1 MASSLPS
8 LLHGRHL
15 SPSSS
20 LRLQLSHCSLTPAAG
35 NPVPPRH
42 LLDANTAGHTEP
54 PWRPSLL
61 PLLLPPA
68 GRPISPPLPFFFPAP
83 YTTASRGQWSFPWSR
98 APLLQP
104 GRDISLGPS
113 SGSELADVHGAAPLL
128 SLPQRPLLPPL
139 TDPQLGFSPRPWHG
153 ALAAGCAG
161 LSPPT
166 TPSALVVDA
175 ALRAL
180 PVRRNVEPCGQSMRL
195 NPDSFRTER

>member
-1 MASSLPS
+1 VLGNFSFLPLAATATSPSPSPPCNSPFSVLAGTRLLPRRQQQAHELLPSAAMASSLPS

-68 GRPISPPLPFFFPAP
+68 GRPISPPLPFFFLLLTPWPAED
-83 YTTASRGQWSFPWSR
+83 SGV
-98 APLLQP
+98 
-104 GRDISLGPS
+104 SLGRGPLCS
-113 SGSELADVHGAAPLL
+113 SQGAA
-128 SLPQRPLLPPL
+128 
-139 TDPQLGFSPRPWHG
+139 SPWVR
-153 ALAAGCAG
+153 ARAAS
-161 LSPPT
+161 SPTSMARRLCSPSR
-166 TPSALVVDA
+166 SALFFH
-175 ALRAL
+175 L
-180 PVRRNVEPCGQSMRL
+180 
-195 NPDSFRTER
+195 

>member
-68 GRPISPPLPFFFPAP
+68 GRQLRP
-83 YTTASRGQWSFPWSR
+83 RR
-98 APLLQP
+98 
-104 GRDISLGPS
+104 RRPS
-113 SGSELADVHGAAPLL
+113 
-128 SLPQRPLLPPL
+128 
-139 TDPQLGFSPRPWHG
+139 
-153 ALAAGCAG
+153 
-161 LSPPT
+161 
-166 TPSALVVDA
+166 LVVDA

>member
-68 GRPISPPLPFFFPAP
+68 GRSISPPLPFFSCSLHHSQQRTVEFPLVAGPSAPARARHLLGSKLGQRARRRPWRGASALPPAAP
-83 YTTASRGQWSFPWSR
+83 YSSTSDRPPARFLPSTLAWRPCCRMRRTLSM
-98 APLLQP
+98 AP
-104 GRDISLGPS
+104 
-113 SGSELADVHGAAPLL
+113 
-128 SLPQRPLLPPL
+128 PPL
-139 TDPQLGFSPRPWHG
+139 QSHAVHAMGVLDEMPVK
-153 ALAAGCAG
+153 G
-161 LSPPT
+161 LV
-166 TPSALVVDA
+166 L
-175 ALRAL
+175 
-180 PVRRNVEPCGQSMRL
+180 
-195 NPDSFRTER
+195 